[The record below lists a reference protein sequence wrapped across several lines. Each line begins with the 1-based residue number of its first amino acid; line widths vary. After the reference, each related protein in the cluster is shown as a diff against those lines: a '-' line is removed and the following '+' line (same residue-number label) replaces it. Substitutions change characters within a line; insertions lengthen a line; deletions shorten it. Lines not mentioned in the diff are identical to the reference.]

1 MKKILFIVIALS
13 VLGGGYWYADQ
24 NDLLPMQETPKEE
37 QQSDNKTSD
46 KEKTKDS
53 MFSGGLQKMLG
64 LGESLKCSWKS
75 EDEAMGTTWIKG
87 GNTYTEIATAE
98 GEFYS
103 ITKNNCV
110 WTWMGTNSQGMKMCY
125 DTEEE
130 IYTEEGENEEMQE
143 EMQMPETPLQKPP
156 VDVDYNCKKAN
167 INDSRFDPPSD
178 IEFISLD
185 DLMEGNIQ
193 DLQEKAKDLIPEQF

>member
-13 VLGGGYWYADQ
+13 ILGGGYWYADQ

-46 KEKTKDS
+46 KGKAKDS

-64 LGESLKCSWKS
+64 LGTSLKCSWKN
-75 EDEAMGTTWIKG
+75 EDIASGTTWIKEG
-87 GNTYTEIATAE
+87 KTYTEIDTPE
-98 GEFYS
+98 GTFNS
-103 ITKNNCV
+103 ITKDNCV
-110 WTWMGTNSQGMKMCY
+110 WTWMANNTQGMQTCY
-125 DTEEE
+125 NNEEDIYSEE
-130 IYTEEGENEEMQE
+130 IEDEETT
-143 EMQMPETPLQKPP
+143 PETQPPGMDLQKPP
-156 VDVDYNCKKAN
+156 VDVDYNCEKAN